1 MDSVVVKKVQ
11 RWVELDNKIEVKKI
25 KMKEYQDE
33 KKDLEDAI
41 VDYIDSYDKKNLQI
55 NTSDGYINFTDNK
68 QTQMLTL
75 KFLRESLNAFF
86 ESQPS
91 EVTAGVIMDFVLKN
105 REVKTKLVM
114 RRHITG

>member
-1 MDSVVVKKVQ
+1 MDSSVVKKVQ

-33 KKDLEDAI
+33 KKELEDAI
-41 VDYIDSYDKKNLQI
+41 VDYIDSYEKKNLQI
-55 NTSDGYINFTDNK
+55 NTSDGYINFVDNK
-68 QTQMLTL
+68 QMQMPTL

-86 ESQPS
+86 ESQPT
-91 EVTAGVIMDFVLKN
+91 EVTAATIMDFVLKN

>member
-1 MDSVVVKKVQ
+1 MDASVVKKVQ

-33 KKDLEDAI
+33 KKELEDAI
-41 VDYIDSYDKKNLQI
+41 VDYIESYDKKNLQI
-55 NTSDGYINFTDNK
+55 NTSDGYINFADNK

-75 KFLRESLNAFF
+75 KYLRESLNAFF
-86 ESQPS
+86 DSGPS
-91 EVTAGVIMDFVLKN
+91 EVSAATVMDYILKN

-114 RRHITG
+114 RRYVTG

>member
-1 MDSVVVKKVQ
+1 MDASVVKKVQ
-11 RWVELDNKIEVKKI
+11 RWVELDNKIEVKKV

-33 KKDLEDAI
+33 KKELEDAI

-55 NTSDGYINFTDNK
+55 NTSDGFINFVDQKN
-68 QTQMLTL
+68 TQMITL
-75 KFLRESLNAFF
+75 KFLREGLNAFF
-86 ESQPS
+86 DSGPTQVNS
-91 EVTAGVIMDFVLKN
+91 AAIMDYLLKS

>member
-1 MDSVVVKKVQ
+1 MDSTVVKKVQ
-11 RWVELDNKIEVKKI
+11 RWVDLDNKIEVKKI

-33 KKDLEDAI
+33 KKELEDAI

-55 NTSDGYINFTDNK
+55 NTSDGYINFIDNK

-75 KFLRESLNAFF
+75 KFLWESLNAFF
-86 ESQPS
+86 DSQPN
-91 EVTAGVIMDFVLKN
+91 EVTAASVMDFVLKN